1 MKGGGGGRGYLADFV
16 DCLACGSK
24 LSHKYTL
31 KTKTVLHRTLQR
43 NTLVP
48 LPRDPQHGAM
58 MFRTASPVG
67 HPSFRAG
74 PLSPLRPASRRGNG
88 LGRGVNGGEGVA
100 EVLLLL

>member
-1 MKGGGGGRGYLADFV
+1 MKGGGGGRGYLVDFV
-16 DCLACGSK
+16 DCLACDQN
-24 LSHKYTL
+24 SHTTL

-48 LPRDPQHGAM
+48 LPRDPQHGSM

-74 PLSPLRPASRRGNG
+74 PLSPLRPASRRGHG